1 MAKKRRRTS
10 CQCLSCKRP
19 FVPDVRSRGR
29 QKYCPNKVC
38 RAVGKALRQQRW
50 ASKKENR
57 DYFKGPDNAARVRA
71 WQRLHPHYWKNT
83 SRYRLRTLQ
92 DVDGVQVPK
101 RQSKKADLPLQ
112 DALRAQDHV
121 LVGLIAHVSEST
133 LQEDIAFT
141 ARRLLQIGQQ
151 VLANEKSHGS
161 RATGDVA
168 SAPTIFAE
176 GTQRKGPHRA
186 RAADVRPP
194 APRSR
199 GRSVR

>member
-10 CQCLSCKRP
+10 CQCLNCKRP

-29 QKYCPNKVC
+29 QKYCRSKVC
-38 RAVGKALRQQRW
+38 QAAAKASRQRRW
-50 ASKKENR
+50 TSKKENR

-71 WQRLHPHYWKNT
+71 WQRLHPDYWKNT

-101 RQSKKADLPLQ
+101 RRRKKADLALQ

-151 VLANEKSHGS
+151 VLTSEKNHGS
-161 RATGDVA
+161 RTMGDAA
-168 SAPTIFAE
+168 SAPTIFTEATE
-176 GTQRKGPHRA
+176 RKGPHRA
-186 RAADVRPP
+186 YAAQVRAPIPRP
-194 APRSR
+194 R
-199 GRSVR
+199 GRSIR

>member
-10 CQCLSCKRP
+10 CQCLNCKRP

-29 QKYCPNKVC
+29 QKYCRSKVC
-38 RAVGKALRQQRW
+38 QAAGKASRQRRW
-50 ASKKENR
+50 TYKKENR

-71 WQRLHPHYWKNT
+71 WQRLHPDYWKNT

-92 DVDGVQVPK
+92 DVDGVQIPN
-101 RQSKKADLPLQ
+101 RRSKKANLPLQ

-121 LVGLIAHVSEST
+121 LMGLIAHVSEST
-133 LQEDIAFT
+133 LQEDIALT
-141 ARRLLQIGQQ
+141 ARLLLQMGQQ
-151 VLANEKSHGS
+151 VLANEISHGS
-161 RATGDVA
+161 RATGD
-168 SAPTIFAE
+168 APSVRTIFAE

-186 RAADVRPP
+186 RAADDAA